1 MQHIVR
7 NILTNG
13 YNFVKNNS
21 NNNDAIFYR
30 FIGNF
35 IQVEWRKLTG
45 DNGKALSK
53 TSKQLLSL
61 IVFRLQIYYN
71 KDIEELQESYYFF
84 EESLS
89 LRHRRVRQ
97 CLVELGDAGFIDLNN
112 RTIVKNNLKL
122 CNTPC
127 IKLIK
132 NFQHVSNI
140 EKEKT
145 IDSTQ
150 KNFGFNLQKV
160 ASTYI

>member
-1 MQHIVR
+1 M
-7 NILTNG
+7 
-13 YNFVKNNS
+13 
-21 NNNDAIFYR
+21 
-30 FIGNF
+30 
-35 IQVEWRKLTG
+35 
-45 DNGKALSK
+45 
-53 TSKQLLSL
+53 

-84 EESLS
+84 EESLG
-89 LRHRRVRQ
+89 LRNRRVRQ
-97 CLVELGDAGFIDLNN
+97 RLVELRDAGFIDLNN
-112 RTIVKNNLKL
+112 RTIVKNNLKW

-160 ASTYI
+160 AST